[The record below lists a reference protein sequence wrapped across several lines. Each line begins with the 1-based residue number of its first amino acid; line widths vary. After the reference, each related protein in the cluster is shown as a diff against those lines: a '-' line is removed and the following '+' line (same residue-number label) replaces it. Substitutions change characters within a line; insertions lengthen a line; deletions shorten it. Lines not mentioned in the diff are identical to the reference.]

1 MKLEIDQNNNEI
13 EIGSDRSFGIFFSL
27 VFFLIGVYPLLF
39 ENNIRLWSLALSS
52 VFLFFGVMI
61 PSFLHWPNKL
71 WFKIGL
77 LLSTLVTP
85 LVMSF
90 LFFVV
95 FSPIGILFKL
105 INKDLLDQKIDKSSK
120 SYWVLRKNPIGT
132 MKNQF

>member
-1 MKLEIDQNNNEI
+1 M
-13 EIGSDRSFGIFFSL
+13 SL
-27 VFFLIGVYPLLF
+27 VVRFFYDKKMRDAITSNLLRFFAKTNEGESSYGVFRFLF
-39 ENNIRLWSLALSS
+39 YVLLSS

-105 INKDLLDQKIDKSSK
+105 FNKDLLDQKIDKSSK